1 MILIQLRVLGK
12 REIQELVDNA
22 GSVYRLAKDTG
33 LQQSSIH
40 RYLKGNVEPSL
51 SSLVKLNQYAVRTKD
66 QTSSDS
72 FEIEE
77 VEIEETI
84 YANAS

>member
-51 SSLVKLNQYAVRTKD
+51 SSLVKLNQYAVNSKD
-66 QTSSDS
+66 LAEPDT

-77 VEIEETI
+77 VKIEENI